1 MAKAIANRFRGVID
15 KCIDSAQSTILPGRL
30 ISDNIP
36 DNILL
41 AYELLH
47 TLKQR
52 RMGKN
57 GYIVVKLDTSKAYD
71 RVEWRFIKEV
81 ILRIGF
87 EQNCVASIM
96 NCMSTVSYQVVVNG
110 GIGRIFRPTRGLR
123 QVDSLSP
130 FLFLICAEGLYS
142 LMRLNARE
150 GLLKRV
156 KASRTGPQVTHLLFA
171 DDCILFGEATRKGTL
186 ALKEILREYKRC
198 SG

>member
-1 MAKAIANRFRGVID
+1 MSYCTLLNRKEWGKKAYMA
-15 KCIDSAQSTILPGRL
+15 
-30 ISDNIP
+30 
-36 DNILL
+36 
-41 AYELLH
+41 
-47 TLKQR
+47 
-52 RMGKN
+52 
-57 GYIVVKLDTSKAYD
+57 VKLDMSKAYD

-81 ILRIGF
+81 MLQTGF
-87 EQNCVASIM
+87 EQNWVASIM

-156 KASRTGPQVTHLLFA
+156 KASRTGPQVTHILFA
-171 DDCILFGEATRKGTL
+171 DDCILFGEVTRKATL
-186 ALKEILREYKRC
+186 ALKEILRV
-198 SG
+198 